1 VPPATTIA
9 SLIIDSCNI
18 FSFLNFTSAL
28 NLSDMQFASAGQF
41 QELRLRDDV
50 SDSERTKT
58 QQQSAQSW
66 GRQFLFSAK

>member
-1 VPPATTIA
+1 
-9 SLIIDSCNI
+9 
-18 FSFLNFTSAL
+18 
-28 NLSDMQFASAGQF
+28 MQFASAGQF